1 MLDGSHARQ
10 HTHDMESLDRQLR
23 YFVRIAETKSLSR
36 AADGLDLTQSAISR
50 QLASLE
56 AYVGN
61 ALFVRTGRG
70 VELTD
75 CGRRLLAAAKP
86 AYAAIDE
93 ALEDI
98 REREGLSR
106 GTIRVATVHTL
117 SYYFTADVLAQFV
130 GRHEQVN
137 LSLMG
142 RSSPDV
148 VALVESGRA
157 DLGFVYD
164 VAVDSADLAVTPL
177 FDDEMCLIAPKSQ
190 RLPEP
195 VDLNAADRKLVGFP
209 PHYALH
215 KMLRSAVK
223 KPQIVAE
230 AETVDAMLQLVAS
243 GVGACVLPS
252 RIPDRVLAEH
262 DLVKTAIASPVLKRR
277 IVAITRT
284 DRPSSPLVQEL
295 LQLATA
301 AAH

>member
-164 VAVDSADLAVTPL
+164 VAVNSADLAATPL
-177 FDDEMCLIAPKSQ
+177 FDDEMCLIAPKSH
-190 RLPEP
+190 RLPVP
-195 VDLNAADRKLVGFP
+195 VRILPLGVTEQALADPGPALEGEAEAV
-209 PHYALH
+209 ALH
-215 KMLRSAVK
+215 QVRPDPQHGRGKRRHPAVRQRSAMSLTG
-223 KPQIVAE
+223 
-230 AETVDAMLQLVAS
+230 TV
-243 GVGACVLPS
+243 S
-252 RIPDRVLAEH
+252 R
-262 DLVKTAIASPVLKRR
+262 S
-277 IVAITRT
+277 TRSVSAN
-284 DRPSSPLVQEL
+284 RWSSKLSSVSVNAPRS
-295 LQLATA
+295 A
-301 AAH
+301 A

>member
-1 MLDGSHARQ
+1 
-10 HTHDMESLDRQLR
+10 MESQDRQLR

-36 AADGLDLTQSAISR
+36 AADDLDLTQSAISR

-61 ALFVRTGRG
+61 ALFARTGRG
-70 VELTD
+70 VELTE

-98 REREGLSR
+98 RDKEGLSR

-117 SYYFTADVLAQFV
+117 SYYFTADVLAKFV

-137 LSLMG
+137 ISLMG

-148 VALVESGRA
+148 VALVESGRS

-164 VAVDSADLAVTPL
+164 VAVNSADLVVAPL
-177 FDDEMCLIAPKSQ
+177 FDDEMCLIAPETHGLSA
-190 RLPEP
+190 P
-195 VDLNAADRKLVGFP
+195 VDLNETNLKLVGFP

-215 KMLRSAVK
+215 KMLRAAVR
-223 KPQIVAE
+223 KPQVVAE

-252 RIPDRVLAEH
+252 RIPDRVIAEH
-262 DLVKTAIASPVLKRR
+262 DLVKIPIASPVLKRR
-277 IVAITRT
+277 IVAITRK
-284 DRPSSPLVQEL
+284 DRAPSPLVQEL
-295 LQLATA
+295 LQFAIA
-301 AAH
+301 AAS

>member
-1 MLDGSHARQ
+1 
-10 HTHDMESLDRQLR
+10 MESQDRQLR

-36 AADGLDLTQSAISR
+36 AADDLDLTQSAISR

-61 ALFVRTGRG
+61 ALFARTGRG
-70 VELTD
+70 VELTE

-98 REREGLSR
+98 RDKEGLSR

-117 SYYFTADVLAQFV
+117 SYYFTADVLAKFV

-137 LSLMG
+137 ISLMG

-148 VALVESGRA
+148 VALVESGRS

-164 VAVDSADLAVTPL
+164 VAVNSAELVVAPL
-177 FDDEMCLIAPKSQ
+177 FDDEMCLIAPETHGLSA
-190 RLPEP
+190 P
-195 VDLNAADRKLVGFP
+195 VDLNETNLKLVGFP

-215 KMLRSAVK
+215 KMLRAAVR
-223 KPQIVAE
+223 KPQVVAE

-252 RIPDRVLAEH
+252 RIPDRVIAEH
-262 DLVKTAIASPVLKRR
+262 DLVKIPIASPVLKRR
-277 IVAITRT
+277 IVAITRK
-284 DRPSSPLVQEL
+284 DRAPSPLVQEL
-295 LQLATA
+295 LQLAIA
-301 AAH
+301 AAS

>member
-1 MLDGSHARQ
+1 
-10 HTHDMESLDRQLR
+10 MESQDRQLR

-36 AADGLDLTQSAISR
+36 AADDLDLTQSAISR

-61 ALFVRTGRG
+61 ALFARTGRG
-70 VELTD
+70 VELTE

-98 REREGLSR
+98 RNKEGLSR

-117 SYYFTADVLAQFV
+117 SYYFTADVLAKFV

-137 LSLMG
+137 ISLMG

-148 VALVESGRA
+148 VALVESGRS

-164 VAVDSADLAVTPL
+164 VAVNSADLVVAPL
-177 FDDEMCLIAPKSQ
+177 FDDEMCLIAPETHGLSA
-190 RLPEP
+190 P
-195 VDLNAADRKLVGFP
+195 VDLNETNLKLVGFP

-215 KMLRSAVK
+215 KMLRAAVR
-223 KPQIVAE
+223 KPQVVAE

-252 RIPDRVLAEH
+252 RIPDRVIAEH
-262 DLVKTAIASPVLKRR
+262 DLVKIPIASPVLKRR
-277 IVAITRT
+277 IVAITRK
-284 DRPSSPLVQEL
+284 DRAPSPLVQEL
-295 LQLATA
+295 LQLAIA
-301 AAH
+301 AAS

>member
-1 MLDGSHARQ
+1 
-10 HTHDMESLDRQLR
+10 MESQDRQLR

-36 AADGLDLTQSAISR
+36 AADDLDLTQSAISR

-61 ALFVRTGRG
+61 ALFARTGRG
-70 VELTD
+70 VELTE

-86 AYAAIDE
+86 AYAAIDG

-98 REREGLSR
+98 RDKEGLSR

-117 SYYFTADVLAQFV
+117 SYYFTADVLAKFV

-137 LSLMG
+137 ISLMG

-148 VALVESGRA
+148 VALVESGRS

-164 VAVDSADLAVTPL
+164 VAVNSADLVVAPL
-177 FDDEMCLIAPKSQ
+177 FDDEMCLIAPETHGLSA
-190 RLPEP
+190 P
-195 VDLNAADRKLVGFP
+195 VDLNETNLKLVGFP

-215 KMLRSAVK
+215 KMLRAAVR
-223 KPQIVAE
+223 KPQVVAE

-252 RIPDRVLAEH
+252 RIPDRVIAEH
-262 DLVKTAIASPVLKRR
+262 DLVKIPIASPVLKRR
-277 IVAITRT
+277 IVAITRK
-284 DRPSSPLVQEL
+284 DRAPSPLVQEL
-295 LQLATA
+295 LQLAIA
-301 AAH
+301 AAS

>member
-98 REREGLSR
+98 RE
-106 GTIRVATVHTL
+106 
-117 SYYFTADVLAQFV
+117 
-130 GRHEQVN
+130 GR
-137 LSLMG
+137 
-142 RSSPDV
+142 
-148 VALVESGRA
+148 
-157 DLGFVYD
+157 
-164 VAVDSADLAVTPL
+164 
-177 FDDEMCLIAPKSQ
+177 LISH
-190 RLPEP
+190 
-195 VDLNAADRKLVGFP
+195 D
-209 PHYALH
+209 
-215 KMLRSAVK
+215 AVK
-223 KPQIVAE
+223 RWLTDYINGHRRPRPK
-230 AETVDAMLQLVAS
+230 
-243 GVGACVLPS
+243 VG
-252 RIPDRVLAEH
+252 E
-262 DLVKTAIASPVLKRR
+262 
-277 IVAITRT
+277 
-284 DRPSSPLVQEL
+284 
-295 LQLATA
+295 
-301 AAH
+301 

>member
-1 MLDGSHARQ
+1 V
-10 HTHDMESLDRQLR
+10 ESPDRQLR
-23 YFVRIAETKSLSR
+23 YFVRIAETRSLSR

-93 ALEDI
+93 ALDDI
-98 REREGLSR
+98 RDKEGLSR

-164 VAVDSADLAVTPL
+164 VAVNSADLAATPL
-177 FDDEMCLIAPKSQ
+177 FDDEMCLIAPMAHGLST
-190 RLPEP
+190 P
-195 VDLNAADRKLVGFP
+195 VDLNKADLKLVAFP

-215 KMLRSAVK
+215 KMLRSAVRK
-223 KPQIVAE
+223 LQIVAE

-252 RIPDRVLAEH
+252 RIPDRVIAEH
-262 DLVKTAIASPVLKRR
+262 DLTKISIASPVLMRR
-277 IVAITRT
+277 IVAVTRK
-284 DRPSSPLVQEL
+284 DRPPSPLVQEL
-295 LQLATA
+295 LQLAME

>member
-1 MLDGSHARQ
+1 
-10 HTHDMESLDRQLR
+10 MESQDRQLR

-36 AADGLDLTQSAISR
+36 AADDLDLTQSAISR

-61 ALFVRTGRG
+61 ALFARTGRG
-70 VELTD
+70 VELTE

-98 REREGLSR
+98 RDKEGLSR

-117 SYYFTADVLAQFV
+117 SYYFTADVLAKFV

-137 LSLMG
+137 ISLMG

-148 VALVESGRA
+148 VALVESGRS

-164 VAVDSADLAVTPL
+164 VAVNSADLVVAPL
-177 FDDEMCLIAPKSQ
+177 FDDEMCLIAPETHGLSA
-190 RLPEP
+190 P
-195 VDLNAADRKLVGFP
+195 VDLNETNLKLVGFP

-215 KMLRSAVK
+215 KMLRAAVR
-223 KPQIVAE
+223 KPQVVAE

-252 RIPDRVLAEH
+252 RIPDRVIAEH
-262 DLVKTAIASPVLKRR
+262 DLVKIPIARPVLKRR
-277 IVAITRT
+277 IVAITRK
-284 DRPSSPLVQEL
+284 DRAPSPLVQEL
-295 LQLATA
+295 LQLAIA
-301 AAH
+301 AAS

>member
-1 MLDGSHARQ
+1 
-10 HTHDMESLDRQLR
+10 MESQDRQLR

-36 AADGLDLTQSAISR
+36 AADDLDLTQSAISR

-61 ALFVRTGRG
+61 ALFARTGRG
-70 VELTD
+70 VELTE

-98 REREGLSR
+98 RNKEGLSR

-117 SYYFTADVLAQFV
+117 SYYFTADVLAKFV

-137 LSLMG
+137 ISLMG

-148 VALVESGRA
+148 VALVESGRS

-164 VAVDSADLAVTPL
+164 VAVNSADLVVAPL
-177 FDDEMCLIAPKSQ
+177 FDDEMCLIAPETHGLSA
-190 RLPEP
+190 P
-195 VDLNAADRKLVGFP
+195 VDLNETNLKLVGFP

-215 KMLRSAVK
+215 KMLRAAVR
-223 KPQIVAE
+223 KPQVVAE

-252 RIPDRVLAEH
+252 RIPDRVIAEH
-262 DLVKTAIASPVLKRR
+262 DLVKIPIASPVLKRR
-277 IVAITRT
+277 IVAITRK
-284 DRPSSPLVQEL
+284 DRAPSPLVQEL
-295 LQLATA
+295 LQFAIA
-301 AAH
+301 AAS

>member
-1 MLDGSHARQ
+1 
-10 HTHDMESLDRQLR
+10 MESQDRQLR

-36 AADGLDLTQSAISR
+36 AADDLDLTQSAISR

-61 ALFVRTGRG
+61 ALFARTGRG
-70 VELTD
+70 VELTE

-98 REREGLSR
+98 RDKEGLSR

-117 SYYFTADVLAQFV
+117 SYYFTADVLAKFV

-137 LSLMG
+137 ISLMG

-148 VALVESGRA
+148 VALVESGRS

-164 VAVDSADLAVTPL
+164 VAVNSADLVVAPL
-177 FDDEMCLIAPKSQ
+177 FDDEMCLIAPETHGLSA
-190 RLPEP
+190 P
-195 VDLNAADRKLVGFP
+195 VDLNETNLKLVGFP

-215 KMLRSAVK
+215 KMLRAAVR
-223 KPQIVAE
+223 KPQVVAE

-252 RIPDRVLAEH
+252 RIPDRVIAEH
-262 DLVKTAIASPVLKRR
+262 DLVKIPIASPVLKRR
-277 IVAITRT
+277 IVAITRK
-284 DRPSSPLVQEL
+284 DRAPSPLVQEL
-295 LQLATA
+295 LQLAIA
-301 AAH
+301 AAS

>member
-1 MLDGSHARQ
+1 MLDGLHARQ
-10 HTHDMESLDRQLR
+10 HTQDMESLDRQLR

-56 AYVGN
+56 AHLGN
-61 ALFVRTGRG
+61 ALFTRTGRG

-75 CGRRLLAAAKP
+75 CGHRLLAAAKP

-93 ALEDI
+93 ALDDI
-98 REREGLSR
+98 RDKEGHSR

-130 GRHEQVN
+130 GKHEQVN

-148 VALVESGRA
+148 VSLVESGKA

-177 FDDEMCLIAPKSQ
+177 FDDEMCLIASNSHQ
-190 RLPEP
+190 LSAP
-195 VDLNAADRKLVGFP
+195 VDLNKAGLKFVGFP

-215 KMLRSAVK
+215 KMLRAAVK

-262 DLVKTAIASPVLKRR
+262 DLARTPIASPVLKRR
-277 IVAITRT
+277 IVAITRK